1 MKISST
7 FHPSSSVIS
16 STKCRLASR
25 DVEHLVVA
33 KLHRVDIYSL
43 RPHGLQHECGLDI
56 WGIVCSVKPIS
67 ISVGQH
73 ISPFYSLSIDIQV
86 QASSMRSNLVLM
98 ITHPEPELI
107 FLSYVES
114 ETGATELVVK
124 KRLNLLDRSPRLSEF
139 FNDLLVHPSGTLA
152 VVHCYSG
159 KLKVV
164 VLKAGNYQQDFDVSY
179 VNSFLQQ

>member
-1 MKISST
+1 
-7 FHPSSSVIS
+7 
-16 STKCRLASR
+16 
-25 DVEHLVVA
+25 
-33 KLHRVDIYSL
+33 
-43 RPHGLQHECGLDI
+43 
-56 WGIVCSVKPIS
+56 
-67 ISVGQH
+67 
-73 ISPFYSLSIDIQV
+73 
-86 QASSMRSNLVLM
+86 MRSNLVLM

-114 ETGATELVVK
+114 ETGPAELVVK
-124 KRLNLLDRSPRLSEF
+124 KRLTLLDRSPRLSEF

-179 VNSFLQQ
+179 VVFSYNKHSATISSYYS